1 MLPQTFEALGEMN
14 KTDRFPICCG
24 QTNFKCL
31 VLSLLEGF
39 PGGTSSKEPTCQ
51 SKRLKRYR
59 FDPWIGKIPGGGH
72 GNPLQYSCL
81 ENPMDRGAWW
91 ATVHRVANSQT

>member
-1 MLPQTFEALGEMN
+1 MLSQTLEALGEMK

-39 PGGTSSKEPTCQ
+39 PGGASSKEPTC
-51 SKRLKRYR
+51 SK
-59 FDPWIGKIPGGGH
+59 
-72 GNPLQYSCL
+72 Q
-81 ENPMDRGAWW
+81 E
-91 ATVHRVANSQT
+91 T